1 MKFAIHI
8 ATKNRKD
15 DLLFTLE
22 QVYPLLE
29 NPEVTCVVFDD
40 GSDDGTAD
48 AVKQQFPKI
57 QLLQNTTSRGYL
69 YCRNVMLNETQADVA
84 ISLDDDAHFLSENPL
99 ETIGK
104 FFNEN
109 PKCGLIAFR
118 IYWSKTPPENPKST
132 EVSAAVKSFV
142 GCGHAWRM
150 SAWRSIPSYPEWFEF
165 YGEETFA
172 SMHLFKNY
180 WEVQYVPEVFVLH
193 RVDLKLRKNQTK
205 DFTLRYRRGLRA
217 GWFAI
222 FLFYPPGKAIHF
234 FLYSLW
240 MQLKTKI
247 FKGQFKVV
255 MPILGALW
263 DLLVLSPNILKNRAA
278 FTAKEF
284 ADYAK
289 LKEPKIYWKPEK

>member
-15 DLLFTLE
+15 DLLFTLK

-40 GSDDGTAD
+40 GSNDGTSE

-69 YCRNVMLNETQADVA
+69 YCRNVMLNETRADIA

-99 ETIGK
+99 ETIAE
-104 FFNEN
+104 FFTEN
-109 PKCGLIAFR
+109 QQCGLMAFR
-118 IYWSKTPPENPKST
+118 IYWSKTAPENPIST
-132 EVSAAVKSFV
+132 ETATVVKSYV

-150 SAWRSIPSYPEWFEF
+150 EAWRSIPSYPEWFEF

-172 SMHLFKNY
+172 SMHLFKNH
-180 WEVQYVPEVFVLH
+180 WEVQYVPKVFVLH
-193 RVDLKLRKNQTK
+193 RVDLKLRKTQTK
-205 DFTLRYRRGLRA
+205 DFALRYRRGLRA

-222 FLFYPPGKAIHF
+222 FLFYPSRKAIHF

-240 MQLKTKI
+240 MQCKTKI
-247 FKGQFKVV
+247 FKGQFKVLL
-255 MPILGALW
+255 PILGALW
-263 DLLVLSPNILKNRAA
+263 DLIVLSPKIRKNRTA
-278 FTAKEF
+278 FTAQEF

>member
-40 GSDDGTAD
+40 GSNDGTED
-48 AVKQQFPKI
+48 AVRQQFPKI

-69 YCRNVMLNETQADVA
+69 YCRNVMLNETQADIA
-84 ISLDDDAHFLSENPL
+84 ISLDADAHFLSENPL
-99 ETIGK
+99 ETIAE
-104 FFNEN
+104 FFTEN
-109 PKCGLIAFR
+109 QKCGLIAFR
-118 IYWSKTPPENPKST
+118 INWNKTEPEHTVTT
-132 EVSAAVKSFV
+132 EVSHPVKSYV

-150 SAWRSIPSYPEWFEF
+150 NAWRSIPSYPEWFEF

-172 SMHLFKNY
+172 SLHLFKNH

-193 RVDLKLRKNQTK
+193 RVDLKLRKTQTK

-222 FLFYPPGKAIHF
+222 FLFYPTAKAIHF

-240 MQLKTKI
+240 MQCKTKI
-247 FKGQFKVV
+247 FKGQFKVLL
-255 MPILGALW
+255 PILGALW
-263 DLLVLSPNILKNRAA
+263 DLIVFSPMIRKNRTA
-278 FTAKEF
+278 FTTREF
-284 ADYAK
+284 SDYAK

>member
-29 NPEVTCVVFDD
+29 TPEVTCVVFDD
-40 GSDDGTAD
+40 GSNDGTAE
-48 AVKQQFPKI
+48 AVKNKFPKVL
-57 QLLQNTTSRGYL
+57 LLQNQTSRGYL
-69 YCRNVMLNETQADVA
+69 YCRNVMLNETQADIA

-99 ETIGK
+99 ETIAE
-104 FFNEN
+104 FFTEN
-109 PKCGLIAFR
+109 QKCGLIAFR
-118 IYWSKTPPENPKST
+118 IYWSKTVPEHTVTT
-132 EVSAAVKSFV
+132 EVSHPVKSYV

-150 SAWRSIPSYPEWFEF
+150 NAWRSIPSYPEWFEF

-172 SMHLFKNY
+172 SLHLFKNH
-180 WEVQYVPEVFVLH
+180 WEVHYVPEVFVLH
-193 RVDLKLRKNQTK
+193 RVDLKLRKTQTK
-205 DFTLRYRRGLRA
+205 DFTLRYRRSLRA

-222 FLFYPPGKAIHF
+222 FLFYPVGKVIHF

-247 FKGQFKVV
+247 FKGQFKVLL
-255 MPILGALW
+255 PILGALW
-263 DLLVLSPNILKNRAA
+263 DLIVLSTKIRKNRTA
-278 FTAKEF
+278 FTTREF
-284 ADYAK
+284 SEYAK

>member
-40 GSDDGTAD
+40 GSSDGTAD
-48 AVKQQFPKI
+48 AVRQQFPKI

-69 YCRNVMLNETQADVA
+69 YCRSVMLTETQADIP
-84 ISLDDDAHFLSENPL
+84 ISLHDDAHFLSENPL
-99 ETIGK
+99 ETIAE
-104 FFNEN
+104 FFEKNQQ
-109 PKCGLIAFR
+109 CGLIAFR
-118 IYWSKTPPENPKST
+118 ICWSKTPPENLSST
-132 EVSAAVKSFV
+132 ETSVAVKSYV

-150 SAWRSIPSYPEWFEF
+150 NAWRSIPSYPEWFEF

-172 SMHLFKNY
+172 SLHLFKNH

-193 RVDLKLRKNQTK
+193 RVDLKLRKTQTK

-222 FLFYPPGKAIHF
+222 FLFYPTAKAIHF

-240 MQLKTKI
+240 MQCKTKI
-247 FKGQFKVV
+247 FKGQFKVLL
-255 MPILGALW
+255 PILGALW
-263 DLLVLSPNILKNRAA
+263 DLIVFSPMIRKNRTA
-278 FTAKEF
+278 FTTREF
-284 ADYAK
+284 SGYAK

>member
-29 NPEVTCVVFDD
+29 KPEVTCIVFDD
-40 GSDDGTAD
+40 GSNDGTAE
-48 AVKQQFPKI
+48 AVTKLFPKV
-57 QLLQNTTSRGYL
+57 QLLQNQTSRGYL

-84 ISLDDDAHFLSENPL
+84 ISLDDDAHFLSDNPL
-99 ETIGK
+99 ETIAE
-104 FFNEN
+104 FFADN

-118 IYWSKTPPENPKST
+118 ICWSKTPPENPSST
-132 EVSAAVKSFV
+132 ETSVAVKSYV

-150 SAWRSIPSYPEWFEF
+150 NAWRSIPSYPEWFEF

-172 SMHLFKNY
+172 SLHLFKNH
-180 WEVQYVPEVFVLH
+180 WEVQYVPQVFVLH
-193 RVDLKLRKNQTK
+193 RVDLKLRKTQTK

-222 FLFYPPGKAIHF
+222 FLFYPTGKAIHF

-240 MQLKTKI
+240 MQCKTKI
-247 FKGQFKVV
+247 LKGQFKVLL
-255 MPILGALW
+255 PILGALW
-263 DLLVLSPNILKNRAA
+263 DLIVLSQKIRKNRTA
-278 FTAKEF
+278 FTTREF
-284 ADYAK
+284 VDYTK